1 MNLKHFMARHAEE
14 FGKFE
19 RIKNPPSAH
28 RDLCAMLIL
37 SKFMTNPRTS
47 VINCADSGNAE
58 GCGFIIFEPSIHDIE
73 TMATEEQVIDLIR
86 CGCRYNSEYDALV
99 MDI

>member
-1 MNLKHFMARHAEE
+1 MNLKQFMARWDVE

-19 RIKNPPSAH
+19 RIKNPTSSH

-47 VINCADSGNAE
+47 VINSVESNSRD
-58 GCGFIIFEPSIHDIE
+58 GFIVFEPSTHDVE

-86 CGCRYNSEYDALV
+86 CGVRYNGEYGALV
-99 MDI
+99 MEI